1 MPGWA
6 MMELFATTTL
16 YHAVPPAI
24 SASVAFQSP
33 LKPRG
38 KPAGTVACRAA
49 TPAAASAGAGAAH
62 LAALPVL
69 SSLNLSNTSVGAGA
83 TVSLG
88 QITSLSSLALLG
100 CPIPPSHAAALRAA
114 LPRLL
119 VLELDRQSGF
129 AARQHQHDPAADAAE
144 IAAFE
149 VPW

>member
-1 MPGWA
+1 MCGGG
-6 MMELFATTTL
+6 
-16 YHAVPPAI
+16 V
-24 SASVAFQSP
+24 
-33 LKPRG
+33 G
-38 KPAGTVACRAA
+38 DAG
-49 TPAAASAGAGAAH
+49 AAAVATLSELRSLNFSQNLGIGDDGAAH

-119 VLELDRQSGF
+119 VLALDHQSGF
-129 AARQHQHDPAADAAE
+129 AARPHQHDPAADAAE